1 MKKNILTVVILA
13 ATLVNLTL
21 TAIIIFTF
29 IPYVNRANTLITNI
43 LQVIDLELLSPE
55 ADEYASSYKIEDL
68 ATTAVLT
75 EEMVNLKPGDNGKM
89 SYATVSAS
97 ISVNTKHEDYK
108 DKNPLIEANKDEIV
122 NSILVEIGKYTGA
135 NCLENKEAIEA
146 AVLQKLQTYFGSRFI
161 VKVTIKMLVQ
171 N

>member
-1 MKKNILTVVILA
+1 MRKNILTVIILA

-29 IPYVNRANTLITNI
+29 VPYVNRANTLITNI
-43 LQVIDLELLSPE
+43 LQVIDLDLLSPE
-55 ADEYASSYKIEDL
+55 ADEYANYKIEDL

-75 EEMVNLKPGDNGKM
+75 EEMVNLKIEDNGKM

-97 ISVNTKHEDYK
+97 ISVNTKHDDYK
-108 DKNPLIEANKDEIV
+108 EKNPLIEANKDEIV
-122 NSILVEIGKYTGA
+122 NAILVEIGKYTGST
-135 NCLENKEAIEA
+135 CLDNKEAIEA

>member
-29 IPYVNRANTLITNI
+29 VPYVNRANTLITNI
-43 LQVIDLELLSPE
+43 LQVIDLDLLSPE
-55 ADEYASSYKIEDL
+55 ADEYSTSYKIEDL

-75 EEMVNLKPGDNGKM
+75 EEMVNLKTGEDGKQH
-89 SYATVSAS
+89 YATVSAS

-108 DKNPLIEANKDEIV
+108 DKNPLIEANKDEII
-122 NSILVEIGKYTGA
+122 NSILVEIGQYTST
-135 NCLENKEAIEA
+135 NCQENKEEIEK
-146 AVLQKLQTYFGSRFI
+146 AVLKKLQAYFGSRFI

-171 N
+171 

>member
-1 MKKNILTVVILA
+1 MKKNILTVIILA

-29 IPYVNRANTLITNI
+29 VPYVNRANTLITNI
-43 LQVIDLELLSPE
+43 LQVIDLDLLSPE
-55 ADEYASSYKIEDL
+55 ADEYANYKIEDL

-75 EEMVNLKPGDNGKM
+75 EEMVNLKREENGKM

-108 DKNPLIEANKDEIV
+108 DMNPLIEANKDEIV

-135 NCLENKEAIEA
+135 TCLENKEAIEA

>member
-29 IPYVNRANTLITNI
+29 VPYVNRANTLITNI
-43 LQVIDLELLSPE
+43 LQVIDLDLLSPE
-55 ADEYASSYKIEDL
+55 ADEYANYKIEDL

-75 EEMVNLKPGDNGKM
+75 EEMVNLKTGDDGKQH
-89 SYATVSAS
+89 YATVSAS

-108 DKNPLIEANKDEIV
+108 DMNPLIEANKDEIV
-122 NSILVEIGKYTGA
+122 NAILVEIGKYTST
-135 NCLENKEAIEA
+135 NCQENKEAIEA
-146 AVLQKLQTYFGSRFI
+146 AVLQKVQSYFGSRFI
-161 VKVTIKMLVQ
+161 VKVTIKMLIQ
-171 N
+171 

>member
-1 MKKNILTVVILA
+1 MKKNILTVIILA

-29 IPYVNRANTLITNI
+29 VPYVNRANTLITNI
-43 LQVIDLELLSPE
+43 LQVIDLDLLSPE
-55 ADEYASSYKIEDL
+55 ADEHANYKIEDL
-68 ATTAVLT
+68 STTAVLT
-75 EEMVNLKPGDNGKM
+75 EEMVNLKREDNGKL

-108 DKNPLIEANKDEIV
+108 DKSPLIETNKDEIV
-122 NSILVEIGKYTGA
+122 NAILVEIGKYTA
-135 NCLENKEAIEA
+135 AECLENKEAIEA
-146 AVLQKLQTYFGSRFI
+146 AVLQRLQTYFGSRFI

>member
-29 IPYVNRANTLITNI
+29 VPYVNRANTLITNI

-55 ADEYASSYKIEDL
+55 ADEYPNYKIEDL
-68 ATTAVLT
+68 ATTVVLT
-75 EEMVNLKPGDNGKM
+75 EEMVNLKRDDNGKM
-89 SYATVSAS
+89 NYATVSAS

-135 NCLENKEAIEA
+135 NCLENKEEIEA